1 MKARLALATAALGVL
16 ALAGA
21 ATAAEPG
28 TCAEGTNIEVH
39 LNVNGEQTDIC
50 LPPEDGGAPALPA
63 LPELP

>member
-1 MKARLALATAALGVL
+1 MTVRLALATAALGTL

-28 TCAEGTNIEVH
+28 TCAEGTNLEVH

-50 LPPEDGGAPALPA
+50 LPPEDGGAPALPG
-63 LPELP
+63 LPSAP